1 MKSFKDIIIDSFN
14 FKEVSEILNKH
25 SKLKSDK
32 INDIDTGKIIHSFM
46 NNLTDKTYENYQLS
60 LRILSNASTQTGN
73 ITNNLD
79 NSELINEFFLN
90 NSTNEEKSKF
100 LILLTQDIYTNCFKN
115 KDLDETNFNILEE
128 LKKRGMNE
136 DICFN
141 IKQNLIDN
149 YDCNIDD
156 IFMEVSLNN
165 DKTFNCLDKNGLSE
179 ISVYSFGNNIVINN
193 NKENSKSTFSSSSKK
208 EIINHIKNELV
219 NKKLILNPLDK
230 KDIFNNMN
238 LKNKLIS
245 EVVEDIVNKHY
256 TKHREQNF
264 DDFNIKDKIYLK
276 DKISEKLCSEFNGDI
291 SKDMDIRMARNLP
304 LYMKD
309 NIVNKV
315 FENTLDKLTE
325 KLKNEILLS
334 DQFIQN
340 FKKSLKEYNNI
351 SIIPKVGQISKSI
364 NYGIKDI
371 NLSQIFVD
379 KLNLDEDKTNLI
391 KNQIKHIHDMNNK
404 YKWSESNLNDE
415 EKQIKLSSKAEN
427 LILKVLNN
435 ELENEEKQTL
445 VEIVNKL
452 WKIIPEE
459 AKQNFCNSFSNI
471 NNGTYTELT
480 KNNISDDLIN
490 QLIINQGKNN
500 GREKQPIKNKN
511 NSNKQHEIE

>member
-1 MKSFKDIIIDSFN
+1 M
-14 FKEVSEILNKH
+14 
-25 SKLKSDK
+25 
-32 INDIDTGKIIHSFM
+32 
-46 NNLTDKTYENYQLS
+46 
-60 LRILSNASTQTGN
+60 
-73 ITNNLD
+73 
-79 NSELINEFFLN
+79 
-90 NSTNEEKSKF
+90 
-100 LILLTQDIYTNCFKN
+100 
-115 KDLDETNFNILEE
+115 
-128 LKKRGMNE
+128 
-136 DICFN
+136 
-141 IKQNLIDN
+141 
-149 YDCNIDD
+149 
-156 IFMEVSLNN
+156 
-165 DKTFNCLDKNGLSE
+165 
-179 ISVYSFGNNIVINN
+179 
-193 NKENSKSTFSSSSKK
+193 
-208 EIINHIKNELV
+208 
-219 NKKLILNPLDK
+219 
-230 KDIFNNMN
+230 
-238 LKNKLIS
+238 
-245 EVVEDIVNKHY
+245 
-256 TKHREQNF
+256 
-264 DDFNIKDKIYLK
+264 
-276 DKISEKLCSEFNGDI
+276 
-291 SKDMDIRMARNLP
+291 
-304 LYMKD
+304 
-309 NIVNKV
+309 
-315 FENTLDKLTE
+315 
-325 KLKNEILLS
+325 LS

-490 QLIINQGKNN
+490 QLIINQEKNN
-500 GREKQPIKNKN
+500 ISLDEKQPIKNKNKN